1 MMSEERRFRLL
12 VYLIIGIVVGVA
24 LSGLFVYMTGSHFY
38 WIFIPLS
45 TIVVLSQG
53 WTRTKKGLE

>member
-45 TIVVLSQG
+45 AIVVLSQG